1 MKDSQKEALRL
12 VIRELLAQ
20 ELGGLRE
27 GKKQTQPENS
37 AETKEENVTVASTEE
52 LTAFARR
59 ICALAQDEQARE
71 DIEAGR
77 WIFHP
82 HSADKTKGSEGGVR
96 FEEGGVRF
104 EEGGVRF
111 EKGVVGE
118 GQVTSLAE
126 DSCIWAGKQVCFTPL
141 ALDEIRRRRIRIE
154 RET

>member
-82 HSADKTKGSEGGVR
+82 HGADKPKGS
-96 FEEGGVRF
+96 EGGVRF

-118 GQVTSLAE
+118 SQVTSLAE

>member
-27 GKKQTQPENS
+27 EKKHAQPENS

-82 HSADKTKGSEGGVR
+82 HSGDKTKGGEGD
-96 FEEGGVRF
+96 
-104 EEGGVRF
+104 VRF

-118 GQVTSLAE
+118 GQVTSLTE
-126 DSCIWAGKQVCFTPL
+126 GSCIWAGKQVCFTPL
-141 ALDEIRRRRIRIE
+141 ALDEIRRRRIRIK

>member
-1 MKDSQKEALRL
+1 MKDTQKEALRV

-27 GKKQTQPENS
+27 EKKQTQPKNS
-37 AETKEENVTVASTEE
+37 AETKEENVKVASTEE

-82 HSADKTKGSEGGVR
+82 HSADKPKGSKGD
-96 FEEGGVRF
+96 
-104 EEGGVRF
+104 VRF

-141 ALDEIRRRRIRIE
+141 AMDEIRRRRIRIE

>member
-104 EEGGVRF
+104 E
-111 EKGVVGE
+111 KGVVGE

>member
-82 HSADKTKGSEGGVR
+82 HGADKPKGS
-96 FEEGGVRF
+96 
-104 EEGGVRF
+104 EGGVRF

-118 GQVTSLAE
+118 SQVTSLAE

>member
-82 HSADKTKGSEGGVR
+82 HNADKTKGS
-96 FEEGGVRF
+96 EGGVRF